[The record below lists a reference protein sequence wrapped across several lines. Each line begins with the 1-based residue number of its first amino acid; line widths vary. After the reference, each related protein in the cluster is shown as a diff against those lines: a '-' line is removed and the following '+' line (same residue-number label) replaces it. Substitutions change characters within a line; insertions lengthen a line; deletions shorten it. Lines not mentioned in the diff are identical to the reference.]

1 MANPMRRPWRS
12 ILPIVGLFLL
22 ITYSLYLMGY
32 AAQKSDRFG
41 ELYVWLLL
49 FNVLLLIVLAVL
61 IVLRLAGVIK
71 GLITKEEGARLT
83 WRLILMFVFASLAP
97 VLLVW
102 AFSVRFLTSG
112 IDAWFDVQIESS
124 LEDALELSQLSLSY
138 RMREHGRQIEE
149 TVVRMANL
157 SDVVAGLAL
166 NDQRIRLGALDL
178 TLLGD
183 RNRIIATSS
192 ESNVLIVPKFPSRDI
207 LVQLD
212 RGKNYVGLEP
222 TAAGDL
228 TIRVIARVR
237 QGGPLGESRVLIA
250 LFPVSGRIS
259 ELADRVQ
266 KAYGEYRGRE
276 FLRQPLKQSFRL
288 TLSLVLLLSVLFA
301 VWAAFFLARRLL
313 MPIHELA
320 TATRA
325 VAEGDYRRRLP
336 VLHSDELGFL
346 VRSFNQMTF
355 RIRQAR
361 EAEAYSQ
368 SLVES
373 QRSYLQTVLSNLSS
387 GVLTLDDDLLIRTA
401 NESANQL
408 LEMDQPLESFSGS
421 HIADIARTRTVLQA
435 FFDQL
440 APEVIKSADLWS
452 KEVRLFGAQGRKV
465 LLCHGISLP
474 ADDTDVGGQVIVIDN
489 VTDLIR
495 AQRDAAWGEVARRLA
510 HEIKNPLTPIQLSA
524 ERIEHKLAGQ
534 LPPDQASILT
544 RSTQTIIKQVDAMKD
559 MVNAFRDYASTPPA
573 QPEQVDVN
581 QLITEVVD
589 LYHGYQDQVE
599 LNVDLDD
606 SLPLLLADPARLRQ
620 VLHNL
625 VKNGFEA
632 IGDQVGEIQVIS
644 RYRGASQGHYIEL
657 EFSDTG
663 TGIDPELLDNLF
675 EPYVTNKKGGTGL
688 GLAIVNKIVEE
699 HGGMVVARNSPEGG
713 ARFTVR
719 LPQRASVR
727 ASDTPD

>member
-1 MANPMRRPWRS
+1 MRRPWLS

-22 ITYSLYLMGY
+22 ITYSLYLMGF

-41 ELYVWLLL
+41 ELYIWLLL
-49 FNVLLLIVLAVL
+49 FNVLLLIILAGL

-83 WRLILMFVFASLAP
+83 WRLILMFVFSSLAP

-138 RMREHGRQIEE
+138 RMRQHQRQIQE
-149 TVVRMANL
+149 TVSQMVNL

-166 NDQRIRLGALDL
+166 NDQRIRLGAIDL
-178 TLLGD
+178 TLLGNK
-183 RNRIIATSS
+183 NRIIATSS

-212 RGKNYVGLEP
+212 RGRNYAGLEP
-222 TAAGDL
+222 TAEGDL
-228 TIRVIARVR
+228 RIRVIARVQR
-237 QGGPLGESRVLIA
+237 AGPLGESRVLMA
-250 LFPVSGRIS
+250 LFPVSGRINK
-259 ELADRVQ
+259 LADRVQ

-325 VAEGDYRRRLP
+325 VAEGNYRRRLP

-346 VRSFNQMTF
+346 VQSFNEMTS
-355 RIRQAR
+355 RIRKAR

-368 SLVES
+368 GLVER

-387 GVLTLDDDLLIRTA
+387 GVLTLDDHLRIRTA
-401 NESANQL
+401 NESVNQL
-408 LEMDQPLESFSGS
+408 LEMDKPLEAFGGT
-421 HIADIARTRTVLQA
+421 HIADVARTRAVLQA
-435 FFDQL
+435 FCDQL
-440 APEVIKSADLWS
+440 APEMIKSTAVWS
-452 KEVRLFGAQGRKV
+452 KEVRLFGAQGRKI

-474 ADDTDVGGQVIVIDN
+474 ADENDAGGQVIVIDN

-534 LPPDQASILT
+534 LPPDQAKVLT
-544 RSTQTIIKQVDAMKD
+544 RSTQTIIKQVDAMKG

-573 QPEQVDVN
+573 HPENLDIN
-581 QLITEVVD
+581 QLVMEVAD
-589 LYHGYQDQVE
+589 LYHGYQDSIQ
-599 LNVDLDD
+599 LKTHLADD
-606 SLPLLLADPARLRQ
+606 LPLLLADPARLRQ

-625 VKNGFEA
+625 IKNAFEA
-632 IGDQVGEIQVIS
+632 LGEQAGEIHVTS
-644 RYRGASQGHYIEL
+644 RYRGDSQGHYIEL

-663 TGIDPELLDNLF
+663 SGIDPELLENLF
-675 EPYVTNKKGGTGL
+675 EPYVTSKQGGTGL

-699 HGGMVVARNSPEGG
+699 HGGMVIASNSPEGG

-719 LPQRASVR
+719 LPEKGSFSQPEPPAG
-727 ASDTPD
+727 P